1 VPGGVLDQAS
11 AVVSI
16 VDMAPTI
23 MSVAGAA
30 SPEGFDGQGF
40 GARLE
45 PRISTLGQPRNEA
58 VYLEWVGDAQIPA
71 WAAVRTS
78 AFKLVRYE
86 DGFEE
91 LYDIAGRVGPPD
103 PWEMDNRVTD
113 PRYGGVL
120 ARLRRL
126 LGRYERRG

>member
-1 VPGGVLDQAS
+1 VVPDQAP
-11 AVVSI
+11 AVLSI
-16 VDMAPTI
+16 VDLAPTI
-23 MSVAGAA
+23 MSVAGVP
-30 SPEGFDGQGF
+30 SPEGLDGQGF
-40 GARLE
+40 GLRIE

-71 WAAVRTS
+71 WTAVRTS
-78 AFKLVRYE
+78 AFKLIRYE